1 MTNTNCLE
9 NIKCPACGNEES
21 FRIAAR
27 TMVTVIDQGVED
39 HGDMEW
45 DVDSY
50 AECGE
55 CCRHGTLKDF
65 KVLGGPEADE
75 GTAVTNTAHTP
86 GKWKIAGNR
95 DSDTQELRIVE
106 DSTGGEI
113 AVIYPTLGYAK
124 ADIANARLIVAA
136 PAQAVIL
143 SLVQQGL
150 MTLKEGEAEF
160 DGVMYVFDAHQP
172 DWCVGV
178 INAIGW
184 DAALAAIAE
193 ATAS

>member
-21 FRIAAR
+21 FRIAAK
-27 TMVTVIDQGVED
+27 TIATVTDDGVD
-39 HGDMEW
+39 DYGDMEW
-45 DVDSY
+45 DDDSY

-65 KVLGGPEADE
+65 TVGNGPEADE
-75 GTAVTNTAHTP
+75 HIAVTNTGHTP
-86 GKWKIAGNR
+86 GNWKIAGNR

-113 AVIYPTLGYAK
+113 AVIYPTLGYAQ

-150 MTLKEGEAEF
+150 MTLQDGEAEF

-178 INAIGW
+178 VDAIGW
-184 DAALAAIAE
+184 DAARAAIAE
-193 ATAS
+193 ATQY